1 MDRLDLARE
10 SGGGESTRL
19 TVAAAGAL
27 ALSVIHQYLFMDRP
41 FGLSVPLFF
50 ALFLMFLFWV
60 AGRENRSGTPFA
72 WAVLGGIVLLS
83 MTYVWFSNPVFQ
95 VLNIPA
101 LALLVSFY
109 AVLHTGQGGKAW
121 YGREMAF
128 RLLYHLVPK
137 TIAAWPVP
145 FRLLRNRL
153 AHSSGRNR
161 MITAG
166 KLAIGIVIATPVVLL
181 VTGLLMSADKAFEET
196 LSFIPGWFEGF
207 PVDEWIARGV
217 WTFVIFLLVFGFVWG
232 LAGERSG
239 DRTADM
245 TGSFGFG
252 LTGDR
257 ERADA
262 PGVAGG
268 SAAIGSP
275 VPVLRPMRFDP
286 VIVFTVLCAVNLV
299 YALFAVVQ
307 FSYLFGAWDGVL
319 PDGRTYAEHA
329 RSGFFELV
337 AVGVIN
343 FVLLAIC
350 LTFSHPK
357 GQAQSRLQ
365 RWLLT
370 ALMAGTLVMLV
381 SAFIRLGLYEK
392 AYGYTLL
399 RFMVHA
405 FLIYMGILLAASLFR
420 IWREGVSLVRLFI
433 IISLAAWLVINHVGV
448 DRQVAALNIARHEAG
463 GELDAAYF
471 RRLSHDAVPV
481 LIEASRK
488 YPDIRSGLENRLESL
503 RREDRPP
510 LSFNWSSHRAIRL
523 LEAEFR

>member
-27 ALSVIHQYLFMDRP
+27 ALAVIHQYLFMDRP

-109 AVLHTGQGGKAW
+109 ALLHTGQGGKAW

-137 TIAAWPVP
+137 TI
-145 FRLLRNRL
+145 
-153 AHSSGRNR
+153 
-161 MITAG
+161 
-166 KLAIGIVIATPVVLL
+166 
-181 VTGLLMSADKAFEET
+181 
-196 LSFIPGWFEGF
+196 
-207 PVDEWIARGV
+207 
-217 WTFVIFLLVFGFVWG
+217 
-232 LAGERSG
+232 
-239 DRTADM
+239 
-245 TGSFGFG
+245 
-252 LTGDR
+252 
-257 ERADA
+257 
-262 PGVAGG
+262 
-268 SAAIGSP
+268 
-275 VPVLRPMRFDP
+275 
-286 VIVFTVLCAVNLV
+286 
-299 YALFAVVQ
+299 
-307 FSYLFGAWDGVL
+307 
-319 PDGRTYAEHA
+319 
-329 RSGFFELV
+329 
-337 AVGVIN
+337 
-343 FVLLAIC
+343 
-350 LTFSHPK
+350 
-357 GQAQSRLQ
+357 
-365 RWLLT
+365 
-370 ALMAGTLVMLV
+370 
-381 SAFIRLGLYEK
+381 
-392 AYGYTLL
+392 
-399 RFMVHA
+399 
-405 FLIYMGILLAASLFR
+405 
-420 IWREGVSLVRLFI
+420 
-433 IISLAAWLVINHVGV
+433 AAWLVINHVGV

-503 RREDRPP
+503 RREDRPL